1 MYEPASDRHVPLFSQ
16 GFTSHSMYT
25 KNYTQYYKLIIMYV
39 NHVIY
44 LVQYISVNISHGTL
58 TTVIGNAYPID
69 AGWVTYNYSKIVC
82 YNT

>member
-1 MYEPASDRHVPLFSQ
+1 
-16 GFTSHSMYT
+16 
-25 KNYTQYYKLIIMYV
+25 MYV

-58 TTVIGNAYPID
+58 TSVIGNACPID